1 MCLHSFGFLSFLT
14 YHGGWRLFTSTVS
27 KLALNTK
34 CERWSHTR
42 ITPDLS
48 RHAFRSY
55 FVRFAING
63 DVLSELFQFQSE
75 MWIFFIFTY
84 RSRMAT
90 DVISLFCGVTTES
103 FKKCWDFILCIA
115 FMLMRS
121 YGKVSESYFWIKN
134 LFMQMKSMFSNQFYN
149 KIESEFLFFFYSVCR
164 LKNVL

>member
-1 MCLHSFGFLSFLT
+1 MCACVPSKCMHVFALIWILSFLT

-34 CERWSHTR
+34 CERWSRTW

-48 RHAFRSY
+48 RHTFWSN

-84 RSRMAT
+84 RSWMAA
-90 DVISLFCGVTTES
+90 DVISLFWGVTTES
-103 FKKCWDFILCIA
+103 FKKCWDFILCIV

-121 YGKVSESYFWIKN
+121 YRKVSESYFWIKN
-134 LFMQMKSMFSNQFYN
+134 LLMQMKSMFSNQSASTI
-149 KIESEFLFFFYSVCR
+149 K
-164 LKNVL
+164 